1 MPDRRFINQMSET
14 DCKLHIQKPK
24 SLAAGYSLTNTIKQE
39 PYIDNAL
46 QLMETWLEELSSF

>member
-1 MPDRRFINQMSET
+1 MSET

-24 SLAAGYSLTNTIKQE
+24 SLAAGYSLTNTMKQE